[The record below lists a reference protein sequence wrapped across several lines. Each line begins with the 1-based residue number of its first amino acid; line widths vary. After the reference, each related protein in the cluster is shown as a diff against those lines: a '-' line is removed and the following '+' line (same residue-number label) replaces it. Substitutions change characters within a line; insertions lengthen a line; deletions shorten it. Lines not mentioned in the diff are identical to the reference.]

1 MKIRSILLAVVLGTS
16 LLAVPAQAATQ
27 LTVGVAY
34 DIGGRGDKSF
44 NDASAAG
51 LDKAQ
56 KQFDFNLEAVVTDGT
71 SADREKRIRSL
82 ITKNCN
88 PIIAIGAGY
97 APTLQALAVEYPST
111 HFAIINDASVAAL
124 NVTSVIFANTQ
135 GAYLAGFSAAQVSK
149 SGKVAMIANPDQADI
164 YKDGFSAGVFASKKK
179 VIPIVKYVSGSYSV
193 AANQVIDAGADVVF
207 VATQGSD
214 SEVFKVIVAR
224 NAKKKGPNIGLI
236 GSLATFG
243 RVNNLGFIETPYR
256 RVKEGRVTTDV
267 IYLAA
272 DEEERYAIAQANAEL
287 DSNSHL
293 VGERIYCRKGDG
305 FELVERL
312 RKNGNSVPVLMLSA
326 RADRVDVT
334 RGLTLGADDYVVKP
348 FSLEEL
354 VLRLKAILRR
364 SQISGMS
371 NTALKCGPIS
381 IDDSTHTVNFSDD
394 VIDLS
399 PTEYRLLQVLIE
411 NKNRVLSKSVL
422 LDDVWGI
429 TFESESTVVD
439 TYISYLRKKLHID
452 GFDGIK
458 TVRGIGF
465 QIVAD

>member
-1 MKIRSILLAVVLGTS
+1 MKIRSLLLAVVLGTS
-16 LLAVPAQAATQ
+16 LLTVPAHAATQ
-27 LTVGVAY
+27 LSVGVAY

-44 NDASAAG
+44 NDAAAAG

-82 ITKNCN
+82 VTKNCN

-207 VATQGSD
+207 IATQGSD

-224 NAKKKGPNIGLI
+224 NAKKKGPSIGLI
-236 GSLATFG
+236 NVEPDQYITVTSATKKFLIASVVKRVDKAIYDIIALSTAQKQYLDILDPEAGIYG
-243 RVNNLGFIETPYR
+243 RRYGITGGGIEFTIR
-256 RVKEGRVTTDV
+256 SKE
-267 IYLAA
+267 
-272 DEEERYAIAQANAEL
+272 
-287 DSNSHL
+287 
-293 VGERIYCRKGDG
+293 
-305 FELVERL
+305 
-312 RKNGNSVPVLMLSA
+312 LSA
-326 RADRVDVT
+326 M
-334 RGLTLGADDYVVKP
+334 
-348 FSLEEL
+348 
-354 VLRLKAILRR
+354 
-364 SQISGMS
+364 SGS
-371 NTALKCGPIS
+371 INVAAATAEKIP
-381 IDDSTHTVNFSDD
+381 
-394 VIDLS
+394 
-399 PTEYRLLQVLIE
+399 
-411 NKNRVLSKSVL
+411 
-422 LDDVWGI
+422 
-429 TFESESTVVD
+429 
-439 TYISYLRKKLHID
+439 
-452 GFDGIK
+452 
-458 TVRGIGF
+458 
-465 QIVAD
+465 A